1 MAIQNRRGAY
11 ADFDPQKMVA
21 GEWAVVQ
28 SGDPNSTRGRAIYMA
43 FDVGVIERMA
53 TYEDMQENIVNA
65 TSDVQEQFTQE
76 LTAAIN
82 NANTTISD
90 IQDDADELISTSQ
103 TTVNNLVT
111 SAQSSVSTAVTAA
124 NTATAS
130 ANSAANRANDAIQ
143 AIQDILD
150 SDSAVLS
157 WNGRTGEVVPTAG
170 DYSSAQISHNDG
182 TVATALTFDS
192 SPTAGSTRAVQSGG
206 VYTNIQT
213 LTTDM
218 ETISDQLLQ
227 YQLLNITVPTG
238 TAWQDVYYA
247 DVDVS
252 SSIADGYEIL
262 IAGIRSSTG
271 FCPTALAVTGATT
284 IRVIT
289 PTGRGGS
296 LRTGVLLRK
305 SE

>member
-65 TSDVQEQFTQE
+65 TSDVRAQFAQE
-76 LTAAIN
+76 LTTAIN
-82 NANTTISD
+82 NANNTISD

-103 TTVNNLVT
+103 TTINTLVT
-111 SAQSSVSTAVTAA
+111 SAQSDISTAVTAA

-157 WNGRTGEVVPTAG
+157 WNGRTGEVDHVR
-170 DYSSAQISHNDG
+170 DDHYDCRHD
-182 TVATALTFDS
+182 
-192 SPTAGSTRAVQSGG
+192 RASVIPEMSGE
-206 VYTNIQT
+206 YR
-213 LTTDM
+213 
-218 ETISDQLLQ
+218 SDELED
-227 YQLLNITVPTG
+227 T
-238 TAWQDVYYA
+238 
-247 DVDVS
+247 
-252 SSIADGYEIL
+252 
-262 IAGIRSSTG
+262 
-271 FCPTALAVTGATT
+271 
-284 IRVIT
+284 
-289 PTGRGGS
+289 
-296 LRTGVLLRK
+296 
-305 SE
+305 